1 MGVTAIT
8 SKKKIIGILIVF
20 IFLFSLTNQ
29 IISPNVLAE
38 EAENSEDTSDEPRI
52 GIIGSIFRQLG
63 RFSASLVPIFRLMII
78 AVAADP
84 PVIEIGYN
92 ETVNI
97 NLGMID
103 PGSGEFEVFDNDA
116 TIFTSRYLNFEVIKY
131 PGGTDAGS
139 WFVSYDP
146 YTVNV
151 EKGSIL
157 KTNVTIS
164 LTSPPIASNAIQS
177 GLFTFRI
184 ADTWAYGNLW
194 FPPKGS
200 PMDVPI
206 SRFMWFFSAAFI
218 LRFGKYSGIVETEYK
233 EISILVK
240 VKPYHALKIDSV
252 NLINLK
258 PDQITSIPITLKNLG
273 NYNDTYN
280 FTIASKHKDIKIS
293 NPTSITLAPG
303 ETKEIY
309 LSVSVPQSAFDY
321 GTLHNVKIQAYSI
334 HDPNVIIAEQKI
346 FIETKGIYLSEMGGA
361 LLGLLFIVLIFAVA
375 FYVHR
380 RRNFIKKHCTKPDK
394 PWEIPKEKK
403 YLDKIKETDKKKY
416 KETMKMMQDEYSS
429 SLLWYQNY
437 CKAITKPKPVKKKEE
452 VKKEKPKE
460 PEKIKIKEEKPKK
473 PKPVKKKKEIPTDI
487 KKQAEDRQRQKIMS
501 KILREQEK
509 QKRKFREVQ

>member
-1 MGVTAIT
+1 VIT
-8 SKKKIIGILIVF
+8 SKKKIIGILIIF

-29 IISPNVLAE
+29 FLSPNVLAQ
-38 EAENSEDTSDEPRI
+38 EAENSEDTSDEPKI

-97 NLGMID
+97 NLGMIN
-103 PGSGEFEVFDNDA
+103 PGTGEFEVFDRDV
-116 TIFTSRYLNFEVIKY
+116 TIFTSRFLNFEVIKY

-146 YTVNV
+146 YTVDI

-164 LTSPPIASNAIQS
+164 LTSPPVASNAIQS
-177 GLFTFRI
+177 GLFTFKI
-184 ADTWAYGNLW
+184 SDTIAYGNLW

-206 SRFMWFFSAAFI
+206 SRLMWFLSAAVI
-218 LRFGKYSGIVETEYK
+218 MRFGKYSGTVETVDK
-233 EISILVK
+233 EINVLVK

-252 NLINLK
+252 DLINLK
-258 PDQITSIPITLKNLG
+258 PDQITSIPISLKNLG

-280 FTIASKHKDIKIS
+280 FTIASKHKGIKLS

-334 HDPNVIIAEQKI
+334 HNPNVTIAEQKI
-346 FIETKGIYLSEMGGA
+346 FIQTKGIYLSEMGGA

-375 FYVHR
+375 FYLHR
-380 RRNFIKKHCTKPDK
+380 RRKFIKKHCIKPDK
-394 PWEIPKEKK
+394 PWELPEEKK
-403 YLDKIKETDKKKY
+403 YLNKIKKTDKKKY
-416 KETMKMMQDEYSS
+416 EETMKMMQDEYTSS
-429 SLLWYQNY
+429 VLWYKNY
-437 CKAITKPKPVKKKEE
+437 CDVITKPKPVKKKKPVIKEKPMKPE
-452 VKKEKPKE
+452 KIKKEKPKE
-460 PEKIKIKEEKPKK
+460 PET
-473 PKPVKKKKEIPTDI
+473 VKKKEIPKDT
-487 KKQAEDRQRQKIMS
+487 KSQVENKQRQKTIS
-501 KILREQEK
+501 RILREQEK
-509 QKRKFREVQ
+509 QKRKFGEV

>member
-1 MGVTAIT
+1 MGVTTIT
-8 SKKKIIGILIVF
+8 SKKKIIGIFIVF
-20 IFLFSLTNQ
+20 IFIFSLTNQ
-29 IISPNVLAE
+29 VISPNVLAQE
-38 EAENSEDTSDEPRI
+38 TEDTEDTSDEPKI
-52 GIIGSIFRQLG
+52 GIIGSILRQIGL
-63 RFSASLVPIFRLMII
+63 FSTSLFPIFRLMII

-84 PVIEIGYN
+84 PVIEIAYN

-97 NLGMID
+97 ELGMIN
-103 PGSGEFEVFDNDA
+103 PGTGEFELFDNDV
-116 TIFTSRYLNFEVIKY
+116 TIFEKRYLNFEVIEY

-177 GLFTFRI
+177 GLFKFRI

-206 SRFMWFFSAAFI
+206 SRFMWFLSAAF
-218 LRFGKYSGIVETEYK
+218 LMKFGQYSGTVDIEYK
-233 EISILVK
+233 EIDVLVK
-240 VKPYHALKIDSV
+240 VKPYHALKFDSV
-252 NLINLK
+252 SLVNLK
-258 PDQITSIPITLKNLG
+258 PNQISSIPITLKNLG

-280 FTIASKHKDIKIS
+280 FTIASKHNNIKLS

-303 ETKEIY
+303 ETKDIY
-309 LSVSVPQSAFDY
+309 LSVSVPESAFDY

-334 HDPNVIIAEQKI
+334 YDPDVIIAEQKI
-346 FIETKGIYLSEMGGA
+346 FIETRGVYLSEMGGA
-361 LLGLLFIVLIFAVA
+361 LLSLLFIVLLLGIA

-380 RRNFIKKHCTKPDK
+380 RRMFIKKYCTKPDK
-394 PWEIPKEKK
+394 PWELPKEKK
-403 YLDKIKETDKKKY
+403 YLNKIKKTDKKKY
-416 KETMKMMQDEYSS
+416 KETMKMMHDEYNS

-437 CKAITKPKPVKKKEE
+437 CKAITKPKTVKKKKE
-452 VKKEKPKE
+452 VKKEKPKK
-460 PEKIKIKEEKPKK
+460 PEKTEIKEEKPKE
-473 PKPVKKKKEIPTDI
+473 PKLVKKKEISTDI
-487 KKQAEDRQRQKIMS
+487 KAQAENRQRQKIIS

-509 QKRKFREVQ
+509 QKRKFRKV